1 MDVLQKLG
9 SSQETSECQN
19 LLSILKGIHGGQ
31 GPNSIPRNSHTETW
45 GHKRTGNTLESTR
58 DVSECQKEEQ
68 REIPQR
74 EESVQIRK
82 HLVFQAVQY
91 KCYHY

>member
-45 GHKRTGNTLESTR
+45 GHKRTGTGYAKIVPGIVLHPWRRCDPVAPVHQLPISTHP
-58 DVSECQKEEQ
+58 E
-68 REIPQR
+68 
-74 EESVQIRK
+74 
-82 HLVFQAVQY
+82 
-91 KCYHY
+91 